1 MSSSIGN
8 SEYER
13 IRQERDLYVG
23 LLGLSDREHPE
34 PFLDEALGL
43 IVRVLGADQGY
54 LEVFDPNEGPT
65 WWRAAGCSDEQVEL
79 IRTIVSRGIIQ
90 EALAQGEAIICPSA
104 ILDPRFRDRPSV
116 QASQI
121 EAVLCVP
128 IVQSAPIGVLYLQGR
143 RAGGSF
149 SESEVDRARAFARHL
164 GPLVE
169 GLFIRSRQRQGD
181 DVAPFRA
188 RLRLDEIVGVS
199 ASLAKV
205 LREVE
210 LVAPLDVAVLVT
222 GETGTGKTQ
231 LARVIHENGRRR
243 GRRFVELNCSAIPEN
258 LLESELFGAMPGAHS
273 SATRR
278 IEGKVAAAEGGTL
291 FLDEVAELSLP
302 AQAKLL
308 QFLHT
313 KEYYPLGS
321 STSHTADVRIIAATN
336 SDLEER
342 VRERRFR
349 SDLVLSVA
357 GPERQD
363 ARALGAARGHRA
375 ARAPSVRARAA
386 VSWPPR
392 AGPLARRDPSDRG
405 LRVEGQRSGAGARHR
420 GRGDPLGGG
429 GRKGRRGDASLRPGP
444 SRGIREPR
452 PADLPGRD
460 ATFSGG
466 PGSARAGS
474 CGLERG
480 GRGANARFD
489 PRSPLQPHQGLRS
502 VASRRGMRPLSRDD
516 LPGVARLFN
525 EGVDAAE
532 LTTDVAHRTVD
543 QLASWLLTS
552 PQFEAYVVDE
562 GAGPIAW
569 ASLTRHHEREA
580 YGSTAELSV
589 YVTPAERRRG
599 LGLALG
605 EHMVERAKARSFHLL
620 VMLAFGGRPPAIQ
633 VAAKLSFTEVGSLRG
648 VYPRDGD
655 WLDVTLL
662 QRRLGPAAEA
672 RP

>member
-1 MSSSIGN
+1 MSSSTGN
-8 SEYER
+8 SDYER
-13 IRQERDLYVG
+13 LREERDLYVG
-23 LLGLSDREHPE
+23 LLGLNDREHPE

-90 EALAQGEAIICPSA
+90 EALALGEAVVCPSA

-121 EAVLCVP
+121 QAVLCVP
-128 IVQSAPIGVLYLQGR
+128 IVRGAPIGVLYLQGR

-149 SESEVDRARAFARHL
+149 SASEEERARAFARHL

-169 GLFIRSRQRQGD
+169 GLFIRSRQRQSD
-181 DVAPFRA
+181 EVAPFRA
-188 RLRLDEIVGVS
+188 RLKIEDVIGVS
-199 ASLAKV
+199 SALAKV

-231 LARVIHENGRRR
+231 LARLIHENGRRR
-243 GRRFVELNCSAIPEN
+243 GRRFVELNCSAIPDN

-291 FLDEVAELSLP
+291 FLDEVAELTLP

-349 SDLVLSVA
+349 SDLFYRLQVLSVRM
-357 GPERQD
+357 PSLSERRAD
-363 ARALGAARGHRA
+363 VPALARHFCARAQRSHDLLELELSPGALRAIEAAEWRGNVRELAHAIEAAAIRAAGEGAKAIQATHVFPVPSGPSVSRAPLTFQEETRRFQASLVQRALEAADWNVAAAARTLDLTRAHLYNLIKAFGLSRRA
-375 ARAPSVRARAA
+375 A
-386 VSWPPR
+386 
-392 AGPLARRDPSDRG
+392 
-405 LRVEGQRSGAGARHR
+405 E
-420 GRGDPLGGG
+420 
-429 GRKGRRGDASLRPGP
+429 
-444 SRGIREPR
+444 
-452 PADLPGRD
+452 
-460 ATFSGG
+460 
-466 PGSARAGS
+466 
-474 CGLERG
+474 
-480 GRGANARFD
+480 
-489 PRSPLQPHQGLRS
+489 
-502 VASRRGMRPLSRDD
+502 
-516 LPGVARLFN
+516 
-525 EGVDAAE
+525 
-532 LTTDVAHRTVD
+532 
-543 QLASWLLTS
+543 
-552 PQFEAYVVDE
+552 
-562 GAGPIAW
+562 
-569 ASLTRHHEREA
+569 
-580 YGSTAELSV
+580 
-589 YVTPAERRRG
+589 
-599 LGLALG
+599 
-605 EHMVERAKARSFHLL
+605 
-620 VMLAFGGRPPAIQ
+620 
-633 VAAKLSFTEVGSLRG
+633 
-648 VYPRDGD
+648 
-655 WLDVTLL
+655 
-662 QRRLGPAAEA
+662 
-672 RP
+672 

>member
-1 MSSSIGN
+1 MSSSTGN
-8 SEYER
+8 SDYER
-13 IRQERDLYVG
+13 LRQERDLYVG

-90 EALAQGEAIICPSA
+90 EALALGEAVVCPSA

-121 EAVLCVP
+121 QAVLCVP
-128 IVQSAPIGVLYLQGR
+128 IGQSPPIGVLYLQGR

-149 SESEVDRARAFARHL
+149 SPSEEERARAFARHL

-169 GLFIRSRQRQGD
+169 GLFIRSRQRKGD
-181 DVAPFRA
+181 EVAPFRA
-188 RLRLDEIVGVS
+188 RLSIEDVVGVS
-199 ASLAKV
+199 SSLAKV

-258 LLESELFGAMPGAHS
+258 LLESELFGALPGAHS
-273 SATRR
+273 SAMRR

-291 FLDEVAELSLP
+291 FLDEVAELTLP

-321 STSHTADVRIIAATN
+321 SASHTADVRIIAATN

-349 SDLVLSVA
+349 SDLFYRLQVLSVRMPA
-357 GPERQD
+357 LSERRDDIAPLARHLCARAQRSHGLPERELSPG
-363 ARALGAARGHRA
+363 AIRAIEAVEWRGNVRELAHAIEAAAIRGAGEGAKTIEATHLFPVT
-375 ARAPSVRARAA
+375 APSVSRAPLTFQEETRRFQAALVHRALQAADWNVAAAARTLDLTRAHLYNLIKAFGLSRRAA
-386 VSWPPR
+386 
-392 AGPLARRDPSDRG
+392 
-405 LRVEGQRSGAGARHR
+405 E
-420 GRGDPLGGG
+420 
-429 GRKGRRGDASLRPGP
+429 
-444 SRGIREPR
+444 
-452 PADLPGRD
+452 
-460 ATFSGG
+460 
-466 PGSARAGS
+466 
-474 CGLERG
+474 
-480 GRGANARFD
+480 
-489 PRSPLQPHQGLRS
+489 
-502 VASRRGMRPLSRDD
+502 
-516 LPGVARLFN
+516 
-525 EGVDAAE
+525 
-532 LTTDVAHRTVD
+532 
-543 QLASWLLTS
+543 
-552 PQFEAYVVDE
+552 
-562 GAGPIAW
+562 
-569 ASLTRHHEREA
+569 
-580 YGSTAELSV
+580 
-589 YVTPAERRRG
+589 
-599 LGLALG
+599 
-605 EHMVERAKARSFHLL
+605 
-620 VMLAFGGRPPAIQ
+620 
-633 VAAKLSFTEVGSLRG
+633 
-648 VYPRDGD
+648 
-655 WLDVTLL
+655 
-662 QRRLGPAAEA
+662 
-672 RP
+672 

>member
-1 MSSSIGN
+1 MSSSSN
-8 SEYER
+8 SDYEKL
-13 IRQERDLYVG
+13 RQERDLYVG

-43 IVRVLGADQGY
+43 IVRVLGAEQGY

-90 EALAQGEAIICPSA
+90 EALALGEAVVCPSA

-128 IVQSAPIGVLYLQGR
+128 IVQSAPIGALYLQGR

-164 GPLVE
+164 GPLVL
-169 GLFIRSRQRQGD
+169 GLFIRSRQRQSD
-181 DVAPFRA
+181 EVAPFRA
-188 RLRLDEIVGVS
+188 RLRLEEIVGVS
-199 ASLAKV
+199 SSLAKV

-243 GRRFVELNCSAIPEN
+243 ARRFVELNCSAIPEN
-258 LLESELFGAMPGAHS
+258 LLESELFGALPGAHS
-273 SATRR
+273 TATRR

-336 SDLEER
+336 SDLDER

-349 SDLVLSVA
+349 SDLFYRLQVLSVRMPSLSERRA
-357 GPERQD
+357 DIAPLSRHLCARAQRSHGLPERD
-363 ARALGAARGHRA
+363 LSPGAIRAIEASEWRGNVRELAHAVEAAAIRA
-375 ARAPSVRARAA
+375 AGEGAKFVEATHLF
-386 VSWPPR
+386 
-392 AGPLARRDPSDRG
+392 GPLATATSVSRAPLTFQEETRRFQAG
-405 LRVEGQRSGAGARHR
+405 LVQRALEAADWNVAAAART
-420 GRGDPLGGG
+420 L
-429 GRKGRRGDASLRPGP
+429 
-444 SRGIREPR
+444 
-452 PADLPGRD
+452 DL
-460 ATFSGG
+460 T
-466 PGSARAGS
+466 RAHLYNLIKAF
-474 CGLERG
+474 GL
-480 GRGANARFD
+480 
-489 PRSPLQPHQGLRS
+489 
-502 VASRRGMRPLSRDD
+502 SRR
-516 LPGVARLFN
+516 
-525 EGVDAAE
+525 AAE
-532 LTTDVAHRTVD
+532 
-543 QLASWLLTS
+543 
-552 PQFEAYVVDE
+552 
-562 GAGPIAW
+562 
-569 ASLTRHHEREA
+569 
-580 YGSTAELSV
+580 
-589 YVTPAERRRG
+589 
-599 LGLALG
+599 
-605 EHMVERAKARSFHLL
+605 
-620 VMLAFGGRPPAIQ
+620 
-633 VAAKLSFTEVGSLRG
+633 
-648 VYPRDGD
+648 
-655 WLDVTLL
+655 
-662 QRRLGPAAEA
+662 
-672 RP
+672 

>member
-8 SEYER
+8 SDYER
-13 IRQERDLYVG
+13 LRQERYLYVG

-90 EALAQGEAIICPSA
+90 EALALGEAIVCPSA

-121 EAVLCVP
+121 QAVLCVP

-149 SESEVDRARAFARHL
+149 SESEEERARAFARHL

-181 DVAPFRA
+181 EVAPFRA
-188 RLRLDEIVGVS
+188 RLSIEDVVGVS
-199 ASLAKV
+199 PSLAKV

-243 GRRFVELNCSAIPEN
+243 GRRFIELNCSAIPEN
-258 LLESELFGAMPGAHS
+258 LLESELFGALAGAHS
-273 SATRR
+273 TATRR

-291 FLDEVAELSLP
+291 FLDEVGELTLA

-321 STSHTADVRIIAATN
+321 SASHTADVRIIAATN

-349 SDLVLSVA
+349 SDLFYRLQVLSVRM
-357 GPERQD
+357 PSLSER
-363 ARALGAARGHRA
+363 RADI
-375 ARAPSVRARAA
+375 V
-386 VSWPPR
+386 
-392 AGPLARRDPSDRG
+392 PLARHLCQRA
-405 LRVEGQRSGAGARHR
+405 QRSHGLPERELSPGAIRAIEAVEWRGNVRELANVVEVAAIRAAGEGAKAIEATHVFPVAAPAISRA
-420 GRGDPLGGG
+420 PLTFQEET
-429 GRKGRRGDASLRPGP
+429 RRFQSGLVQRAL
-444 SRGIREPR
+444 EA
-452 PADLPGRD
+452 ADWNV
-460 ATFSGG
+460 AAA
-466 PGSARAGS
+466 ARTLDLTRAHLYNLIKAF
-474 CGLERG
+474 GL
-480 GRGANARFD
+480 
-489 PRSPLQPHQGLRS
+489 
-502 VASRRGMRPLSRDD
+502 SRR
-516 LPGVARLFN
+516 
-525 EGVDAAE
+525 AAE
-532 LTTDVAHRTVD
+532 
-543 QLASWLLTS
+543 
-552 PQFEAYVVDE
+552 
-562 GAGPIAW
+562 
-569 ASLTRHHEREA
+569 
-580 YGSTAELSV
+580 
-589 YVTPAERRRG
+589 
-599 LGLALG
+599 
-605 EHMVERAKARSFHLL
+605 
-620 VMLAFGGRPPAIQ
+620 
-633 VAAKLSFTEVGSLRG
+633 
-648 VYPRDGD
+648 
-655 WLDVTLL
+655 
-662 QRRLGPAAEA
+662 
-672 RP
+672 